1 MAIKIFVDQ
10 GHNPG
15 NINAGASANGLVE
28 SEVTYWA
35 GIYLAGFLRVDP
47 RFEVMVSQILY

>member
-15 NINAGASANGLVE
+15 NIGSLTHIKFHKFTMAL
-28 SEVTYWA
+28 
-35 GIYLAGFLRVDP
+35 
-47 RFEVMVSQILY
+47 